1 MRMAG
6 LYNGNSWNEGRGS
19 RKEVAMAKACVTMK
33 ALYDIELTART
44 VGRSRK
50 DGGAPETFARR
61 ILTGSTVLYFNFNP

>member
-33 ALYDIELTART
+33 ALYDIESANYYFLSLTI
-44 VGRSRK
+44 K
-50 DGGAPETFARR
+50 
-61 ILTGSTVLYFNFNP
+61 IYH